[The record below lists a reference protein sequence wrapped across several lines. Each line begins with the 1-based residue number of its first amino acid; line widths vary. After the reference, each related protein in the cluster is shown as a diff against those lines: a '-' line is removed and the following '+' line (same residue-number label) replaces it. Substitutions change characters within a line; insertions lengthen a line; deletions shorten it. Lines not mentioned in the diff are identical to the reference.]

1 MRNINRYEDEFRHH
15 ADSRRHPRPP
25 RPPRAG
31 SFSKGFLWGAAVGAI
46 LGILFA
52 PDKGTETRKKIKK
65 TALEYEVKGKE
76 AVEKARVEMEKAK
89 EKYEEL
95 KIKAQPYVETAKERY
110 EDFRVKAGPVIET
123 AKEKVGE
130 VREKIDENK
139 GPVMDTLQDFADG
152 ISDEADK
159 IKKRYFRGVRRR

>member
-1 MRNINRYEDEFRHH
+1 MRNINRYEDEFHHH

-25 RPPRAG
+25 RPPRAR

-65 TALEYEVKGKE
+65 TAQEYEEKGKE
-76 AVEKARVEMEKAK
+76 AVEKAKVEMEKAK

-95 KIKAQPYVETAKERY
+95 RLKTEPYLETAKDKFE
-110 EDFRVKAGPVIET
+110 EFRVKAEPIIES
-123 AKEKVGE
+123 AK
-130 VREKIDENK
+130 EKIDENK